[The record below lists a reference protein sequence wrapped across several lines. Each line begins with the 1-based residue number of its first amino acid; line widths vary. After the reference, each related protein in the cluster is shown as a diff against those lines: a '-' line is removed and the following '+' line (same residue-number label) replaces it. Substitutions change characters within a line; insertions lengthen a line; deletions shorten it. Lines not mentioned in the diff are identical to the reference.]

1 MSDAPLTI
9 VGDDRSFA
17 TTATLDDTRLTEHD
31 IRSHE
36 LVRARRALAYL
47 KHRIGDAAMRRLLAD
62 DIAAMTATVRG
73 WVEASAG
80 RWRSAEITLALPGPG
95 AVPFRDWYARVVAE
109 RRSAAMRA
117 GHPEHYLNTPGP
129 DGIEVIEPIGETDLP
144 WHIVYRTVDPASELP
159 AAWPADF
166 PVRFAAEIVDGDG
179 LRVGYS
185 LRALRD
191 VAEGMEMR
199 LIACLAAACPDAL
212 LSRHLRH
219 FAIEYRNWAVLA
231 IAGKEARDEGERGG
245 GQTQHARRSR
255 AVWRRGPMR

>member
-1 MSDAPLTI
+1 MTDAPLTI
-9 VGDDRSFA
+9 IADDRAFA
-17 TTATLDDTRLTEHD
+17 TTATVEGVTLTEHD

-36 LVRARRALAYL
+36 LDRARRALAYL
-47 KHRIGDAAMRRLLAD
+47 KVKVGDDAMRRLLAKD
-62 DIAAMTATVRG
+62 MAAMTETVRG
-73 WVEASAG
+73 WVDASAG

-95 AVPFRDWYARVVAE
+95 AAAFRDWYARVVAE

-129 DGIEVIEPIGETDLP
+129 EGIEVIEPVGETDLP
-144 WHIVYRTVDPASELP
+144 WRIIYRTVDAIGELP
-159 AAWPADF
+159 AAWPSGF
-166 PVRFAAEIVDGDG
+166 PIRFAAEIVDGDG

-191 VAEGMEMR
+191 VTDGMEMR
-199 LIACLAAACPDAL
+199 LITCLPAACPDAL

-231 IAGKEARDEGERGG
+231 SAEQGDPPCR
-245 GQTQHARRSR
+245 
-255 AVWRRGPMR
+255 

>member
-1 MSDAPLTI
+1 MSGDPLVI

-17 TTATLDDTRLTEHD
+17 TTAALEDTRLTEHD

-36 LVRARRALAYL
+36 LARARRALAYL
-47 KHRIGDAAMRRLLAD
+47 KHKLGDEAMKRLLAD
-62 DIAAMTATVRG
+62 DIAAMTATVRS
-73 WVEASAG
+73 WVDASAG
-80 RWRSAEITLALPGPG
+80 RWRSDEITLALPGPG
-95 AVPFRDWYARVVAE
+95 AEAFRDWYARVVAE
-109 RRSAAMRA
+109 GRSAAMRA

-129 DGIEVIEPIGETDLP
+129 DGIEVVEPIGETDLP
-144 WHIVYRTVDPASELP
+144 WRIFYRTVDPEGDLP
-159 AAWPADF
+159 SAWSPDF

-191 VAEGMEMR
+191 VADGMEMR
-199 LIACLAAACPDAL
+199 LITCLPAACPDTL

-231 IAGKEARDEGERGG
+231 TAEQGDPR
-245 GQTQHARRSR
+245 
-255 AVWRRGPMR
+255 

>member
-1 MSDAPLTI
+1 MTDAPLTI
-9 VGDDRSFA
+9 IADDRSFT
-17 TTATLDDTRLTEHD
+17 TTATAEGARLTEHD

-47 KHRIGDAAMRRLLAD
+47 KTKVGDEAMRRLLAD
-62 DIAAMTATVRG
+62 DVATMTATVRG

-80 RWRSAEITLALPGPG
+80 RWRSAEITLATPGPG
-95 AVPFRDWYARVVAE
+95 AVAFRDWYAQVVAE
-109 RRSAAMRA
+109 QRSAAMRA
-117 GHPEHYLNTPGP
+117 GHPEHYLNTPGR
-129 DGIEVIEPIGETDLP
+129 DGIEVIEPVGETDLP
-144 WHIVYRTVDPASELP
+144 WRIIYRTVDPTGDLP
-159 AAWPADF
+159 VAWPSDF

-191 VAEGMEMR
+191 VEGGMEMR
-199 LIACLAAACPDAL
+199 LITCLPAACPDAL

-231 IAGKEARDEGERGG
+231 TAEQGDPRCR
-245 GQTQHARRSR
+245 
-255 AVWRRGPMR
+255 

>member
-1 MSDAPLTI
+1 MTGALTI
-9 VGDDRSFA
+9 VPDDRAFV
-17 TTATLDDTRLTEHD
+17 TNATLDGATLTQHD

-47 KHRIGDAAMRRLLAD
+47 KAKIGDEAMRRLLAED
-62 DIAAMTATVRG
+62 FATMTATVRG

-80 RWRSAEITLALPGPG
+80 RWRSAQITLALPGPG
-95 AVPFRDWYARVVAE
+95 ATAFRDWYARVVAE

-144 WHIVYRTVDPASELP
+144 WRIVYRTIDPADDLP
-159 AAWPADF
+159 AMWPLDF

-179 LRVGYS
+179 VRVGYS

-191 VAEGMEMR
+191 VADGMEMC
-199 LIACLAAACPDAL
+199 LITCLPAAAPDEVVA
-212 LSRHLRH
+212 RHLRH

-231 IAGKEARDEGERGG
+231 MTEQE
-245 GQTQHARRSR
+245 
-255 AVWRRGPMR
+255 